1 MIQIFKI
8 LNKNHAHCWKIIQ
21 FSSVSQLCPALCDPM
36 DCSTPGLPVHHQ
48 LPEPTQ
54 TMFIELV
61 MLSNHLILCRP
72 FLLPPSI
79 FPSIRVFSNEFFSS
93 GGQSIGV
100 SAVASVFPM
109 NIQDWF
115 PLGWT
120 GWISLQSKGLL
131 ESLLQHYSSK
141 AYILRHSTFFIVQLL
156 HPYKTTGKTIA
167 LTRWTFVGKVMSFK
181 KEET

>member
-115 PLGWT
+115 PLGFT
-120 GWISLQSKGLL
+120 GWISLLQSCPTLCNPVN
-131 ESLLQHYSSK
+131 
-141 AYILRHSTFFIVQLL
+141 STHQAPL
-156 HPYKTTGKTIA
+156 
-167 LTRWTFVGKVMSFK
+167 S
-181 KEET
+181 